1 MVLEHE
7 TTPYGRQIIPAAQSM
22 CSGSEPDLGSSC
34 RTVAAAGA
42 APTRPGTVLT
52 SGAAYAGAAGL
63 HAYRKA
69 TAETCAISALDDP
82 RSFHVQCRVY
92 HLGSSVLAD
101 LRNSSLR
108 YLRSARHIACGAYDH
123 YQVAFNLSGRIH
135 YRSDRQSV
143 IVDPHDV
150 IVLDSAR
157 EADAYVYAPDQG
169 AAHSL
174 TLFVPR
180 AALAS
185 LRGAPGGGHLLLL
198 RREEALALSAY
209 DHLSKLLETIEEQ
222 AGAQMQATAE
232 SLIGLLAGSLGR
244 RRKVPPAG
252 RQAAHDAATDSL
264 ERLIERRLDSPEL
277 SLGMLCSYCGC
288 SRATVYRLLEAE
300 GGPIRYIRRRR
311 MQRAFLE
318 LISGRASDRLL
329 LELARRH
336 RFASEA
342 TFNRA
347 FRRTFGIPPG
357 EVREIAARSR
367 RATTAGSAAGFPD
380 GGDNAKAIDWIRT
393 LTKPTGFS

>member
-1 MVLEHE
+1 
-7 TTPYGRQIIPAAQSM
+7 M
-22 CSGSEPDLGSSC
+22 CSGSESDLGSSC
-34 RTVAAAGA
+34 RTSSAV
-42 APTRPGTVLT
+42 
-52 SGAAYAGAAGL
+52 YEGAAGL

-69 TAETCAISALDDP
+69 TAETCAISALDNP
-82 RSFHVQCRVY
+82 RSFRVQCRVC
-92 HLGSSVLAD
+92 HLWSSVLVDVRSA
-101 LRNSSLR
+101 SLR
-108 YLRSARHIACGAYDH
+108 YLRSARHVACGAYDH
-123 YQVAFNLSGRIH
+123 YQVTFNLSGRIH
-135 YRSDRQSV
+135 YRSDRQSAV
-143 IVDPHDV
+143 VGAHDV

-169 AAHSL
+169 VAHSL

-185 LRGAPGGGHLLLL
+185 LRHAPGGGHLLLL
-198 RREEALALSAY
+198 SREKALTLSAY
-209 DHLSKLLETIEEQ
+209 DHLSRLLEAIERQ
-222 AGAQMQATAE
+222 AGRQMQATAQ
-232 SLIGLLAGSLGR
+232 SLIGMLAGSLGR

-252 RQAAHDAATDSL
+252 RQAVHAAATDSL

-277 SLGMLCSYCGC
+277 SVRMLCSYCGY

-300 GGPIRYIRRRR
+300 GGPVRYIRRRR

-367 RATTAGSAAGFPD
+367 RAALAGGAAGLRA
-380 GGDNAKAIDWIRT
+380 GGDDAKAIDWIRT
-393 LTKPTGFS
+393 LTRPTGFS